1 MGSLLEPTIA
11 TAEDEDSIVELEK
24 LVWHSAEE
32 ATHKYF
38 RWLTSENTWG
48 RSITYVIK
56 DDSHRVVSMHIL
68 VPLPV
73 LIRGVRGLAGISVNV
88 VTHPDYR
95 RKGFSSKL
103 AQAAYSEAGRLGI
116 DFLISLPNPQSIG
129 LFTKKSHFK
138 DLGKPSLLIRW
149 IDPGILLAQRGFIR
163 IGKILS
169 LLKTSTK
176 TRSKETKR
184 FYQTQDIQSFRELKL
199 KELLERSFFCLDIN
213 ESWLEW
219 RYSKHPFR
227 KYECA
232 IVGVPEFPEV
242 MVIYQILESYKRAL
256 IMEFL
261 VSREARLEHVQ
272 ELIDYVIKKCALAGC
287 SYVCC
292 LGVPKTRKVDL
303 LKKSGFS
310 NFPLHSVWRPQLV
323 ANSLES
329 LPTEF
334 SISSMDISY
343 GALLNVE

>member
-56 DDSHRVVSMHIL
+56 DDSHRVVSMHIV

-73 LIRGVRGLAGISVNV
+73 LVRGVRGLAGISVNV

-116 DFLISLPNPQSIG
+116 DFLISLPNPLSIG

-149 IDPGILLAQRGFIR
+149 IDPGILLAQRGFTR

-184 FYQTQDIQSFRELKL
+184 FYRTQEIQSFRELKL
-199 KELLERSFFCLDIN
+199 KDLLERSFFCLEIN

-242 MVIYQILESYKRAL
+242 MVIYQILESHKRAL

-272 ELIDYVIKKCALAGC
+272 ELFDYVIKKCALAGC
-287 SYVCC
+287 SYLCC